1 VNKGL
6 NQTLAWILAVVISGA
21 LFSGGIFLLIKG
33 VDMDGHDDKG
43 HELSADELAKETH
56 SEVHDE
62 HAGSAQDKEDQHD
75 DHGEAG
81 HAETENNEHREAGAH
96 EKSAEHP
103 APEH

>member
-1 VNKGL
+1 M
-6 NQTLAWILAVVISGA
+6 ISGA
-21 LFSGGIFLLIKG
+21 LFSGGIFLLIEG
-33 VDMDGHDDKG
+33 VDMGGDGEG

-62 HAGSAQDKEDQHD
+62 HVAPAQDKEDQYN
-75 DHGEAG
+75 DHGETG
-81 HAETENNEHREAGAH
+81 HAKTENNEHLEAGAH